1 MNPILQIIIG
11 NQYSPY
17 LNLSVESFL
26 LDTEKENTVTMFL
39 WKNHKTVVIGTN
51 QNPYSECD
59 VNTLLAEGGHLARR
73 RTGGGAVYHDLGNIN
88 FSFIAAKK
96 LYDVKKQMSV
106 IQRALQYFGLE
117 TEISGRNDITY
128 QNRKF
133 SGNAFA
139 FTKSQG
145 LHHGTILI
153 RTDDV
158 YMQKYLKVNPAKLQK
173 HGVKSVTSRIINLSE
188 VCDITSDNIIPYLIL
203 SFKEIYNND
212 VVTLDFNYLCNND
225 VISNSKI
232 LASDKYLYGKWK
244 DFHTKKSAQYEWGWL
259 DMDINIDESTGT
271 ISHLALASDSLQP
284 EAINEAQNLLLN
296 ASTKMPPPVPDS
308 RYKNIIEDIFKLVY

>member
-96 LYDVKKQMSV
+96 LYD
-106 IQRALQYFGLE
+106 I
-117 TEISGRNDITY
+117 
-128 QNRKF
+128 
-133 SGNAFA
+133 
-139 FTKSQG
+139 
-145 LHHGTILI
+145 
-153 RTDDV
+153 
-158 YMQKYLKVNPAKLQK
+158 
-173 HGVKSVTSRIINLSE
+173 
-188 VCDITSDNIIPYLIL
+188 
-203 SFKEIYNND
+203 
-212 VVTLDFNYLCNND
+212 
-225 VISNSKI
+225 
-232 LASDKYLYGKWK
+232 
-244 DFHTKKSAQYEWGWL
+244 
-259 DMDINIDESTGT
+259 
-271 ISHLALASDSLQP
+271 
-284 EAINEAQNLLLN
+284 
-296 ASTKMPPPVPDS
+296 
-308 RYKNIIEDIFKLVY
+308 KNKCR